1 LLFSVVNSSLRLRRP
16 SAFTAPNSRSRP
28 NFDHSRLFTLLLPNT
43 RATVSY
49 GRPSPRP
56 NLQAPSPSTR
66 RNAPRLSAPLQT
78 FKPSDVRTLRR
89 SFVTP
94 LFSYSYELLF
104 PQPLYFDNHPHCPR
118 VSPLGYPDIQAF
130 GPSNV
135 PTLLFTKACR
145 LFCISKKV
153 NPFAIKQIQPLFA
166 KDPGGCL
173 RYSPQLQTFRSATP
187 THADA

>member
-1 LLFSVVNSSLRLRRP
+1 VNSSLRP
-16 SAFTAPNSRSRP
+16 SPLSPFAAPNTRWRPKFDRSH
-28 NFDHSRLFTLLLPNT
+28 FFTLLPPNT
-43 RATVSY
+43 RATVSH
-49 GRPSPRP
+49 GRPSPHP
-56 NLQAPSPSTR
+56 NLQVPSPSTR
-66 RNAPRLSAPLQT
+66 RNVPRLSAPLQT
-78 FKPSDVRTLRR
+78 FKPSNVRTLRR

-118 VSPLGYPDIQAF
+118 VSPLGYPDMQAF

-135 PTLLFTKACR
+135 PTLLFTKACS

-166 KDPGGCL
+166 KHPGGGCL
-173 RYSPQLQTFRSATP
+173 HYSSPASNLQIR
-187 THADA
+187 HADAH